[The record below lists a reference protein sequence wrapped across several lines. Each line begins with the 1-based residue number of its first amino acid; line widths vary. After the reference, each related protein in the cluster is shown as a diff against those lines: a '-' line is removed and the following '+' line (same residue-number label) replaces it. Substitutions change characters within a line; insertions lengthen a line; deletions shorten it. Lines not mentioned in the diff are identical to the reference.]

1 MELGILIDEKL
12 ERYMR
17 EPNVGGIGNAY
28 SRPYT
33 ANHYALPMC
42 QANLK
47 NITPC
52 KSIDETFAGVVM
64 SLVGICLVLVW
75 AVSLYDYNFK
85 HGK

>member
-1 MELGILIDEKL
+1 
-12 ERYMR
+12 MR
-17 EPNVGGIGNAY
+17 
-28 SRPYT
+28 
-33 ANHYALPMC
+33 LPLR

-75 AVSLYDYNFK
+75 AVSLYDYNLYL
-85 HGK
+85 